1 MFNKFQI
8 LVNTLLENNTAGSGG
23 ALGTPQQAIFN
34 PPVSISSA
42 DTYAQGDA
50 RNVMGGVFPL
60 QGKKKRKKKSK
71 KQKPLVIRRNLQRNS
86 L

>member
-42 DTYAQGDA
+42 DTYAQEDA

-60 QGKKKRKKKSK
+60 QGKKKGKKKSK
-71 KQKPLVIRRNLQRNS
+71 KQKPLVIKRNLQRNS